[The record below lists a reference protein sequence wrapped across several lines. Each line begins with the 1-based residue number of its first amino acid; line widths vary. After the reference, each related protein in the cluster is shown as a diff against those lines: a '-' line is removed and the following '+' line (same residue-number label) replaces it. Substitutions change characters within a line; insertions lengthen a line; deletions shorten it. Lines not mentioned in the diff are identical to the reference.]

1 MAPCLHGPSALFPAL
16 WHTPAAQ
23 LRSTQS
29 LDPAA
34 PCRMRQRPTAGRIL
48 VTITSRSEPNRT
60 VLNAYVSKKPRMDS
74 LEYALCQ
81 I

>member
-29 LDPAA
+29 LDTAA
-34 PCRMRQRPTAGRIL
+34 PCRMWQRPTAGRIL
-48 VTITSRSEPNRT
+48 ITITISSRSEQK
-60 VLNAYVSKKPRMDS
+60 LAECLCLCQPRMDS
-74 LEYALCQ
+74 LRYALCQ